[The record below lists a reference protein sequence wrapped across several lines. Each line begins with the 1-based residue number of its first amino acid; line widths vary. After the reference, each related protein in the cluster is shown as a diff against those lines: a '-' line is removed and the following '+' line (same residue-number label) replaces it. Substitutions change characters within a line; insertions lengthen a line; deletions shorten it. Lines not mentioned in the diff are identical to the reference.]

1 MSQALQMISIM
12 TILIIKCVSVIK
24 FKIGLC
30 QNLMY
35 GFVSPIAG
43 LLISILFGFI
53 IVNRRKNGT
62 TSILTDESD
71 STLQARIGKT
81 SHQFRFI

>member
-12 TILIIKCVSVIK
+12 TILIIICVSVIQ
-24 FKIGLC
+24 FKIGC

-62 TSILTDESD
+62 TSILTD
-71 STLQARIGKT
+71 
-81 SHQFRFI
+81 